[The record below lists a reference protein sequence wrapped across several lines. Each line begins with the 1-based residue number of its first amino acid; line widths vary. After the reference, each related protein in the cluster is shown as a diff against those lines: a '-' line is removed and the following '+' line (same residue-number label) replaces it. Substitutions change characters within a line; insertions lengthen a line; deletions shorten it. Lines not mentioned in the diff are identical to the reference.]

1 MEEWNRGNLGRV
13 ASRRGLSG
21 MLAAVVMVVVIL
33 VVGGVGY
40 LSLNG
45 TGGNGGTSQQT
56 VTNCAPVT
64 SPICKAA
71 TATHDVIL
79 EVPFKSVQQ
88 NNPVPFTAN
97 LPTGE
102 SASSYAFSF
111 GDGSTS
117 GAVTTSQVTH
127 TYTSPGTYIASVNAT
142 VGGAIHDNYH
152 SLVVV
157 TVSESHSSINSA
169 NVPSV
174 TGAIIANSSSS
185 VHPTAVLQ
193 THQFVSLTGT
203 YTGAPTNPLYTQQVP
218 QITWPAA
225 GVTVNSNSSTAT
237 SASVSLTFT
246 SPGVFPVTFVG
257 WSIGPGGAKAYG
269 NYTWTVF
276 VAAPGS
282 TAGVT
287 GTATVSSPHPGSLD
301 VYELAPGGSNSE
313 DPAIDYE
320 SLGYEVLLNVYE
332 GLIAYNG
339 SQNGPT
345 PASYVPVLATCVP
358 GTTEGP
364 QSCQSLYGSTLVS
377 GSDYTFAVSKSAQ
390 FYDPSTGKS
399 WGVYPTDVVFSLART
414 MAFSTNPGVGS
425 NNGWILTQSLLPTG
439 DRSWSTLHYPY
450 NNTPAN
456 VMASMTINGSACT
469 AAVLADSNG
478 CVTFHVNGGGQAW
491 PFFLELIAD
500 EEGAAIVPCGWFSAP
515 AQGAGIPYWTAG
527 NVSGSGDHPCG
538 AMGTAG
544 WGEDPATLPAKAWD
558 AWELAGSVPPFIG
571 NVQFRMAGSGPY
583 ALKSLLPATS
593 YTLEANPAY
602 SPNPRCTW
610 TGCWPAA
617 GSYVPSVTV
626 TWETSQVPG
635 EQAYAS
641 GVADFATIPSTDT
654 AYALQL
660 LAEGKIL
667 AATFPSISIFFFA
680 YDLFFSKTA
689 TGAYTTNP
697 VTVPPDF
704 FDNVGIRQFFTHAY
718 PYNTVE
724 QTINTKDGIQYLFN
738 YGGAIP
744 QFMANYYPTN
754 VSWPTGDPS
763 SSASTPGTAAWW
775 WAQLTDSSSPYYDAN
790 VTTQC
795 TTSSPCQLPFFGQTG
810 APGLDE
816 ATALWASEISQLSGG
831 RIKMNV
837 VDINFIA
844 LVINSA
850 YSGPYN
856 NPMPF
861 FTLGWAPDYP
871 DPTDYTTP
879 LYLPD
884 NTYTA
889 GDAVSEQFANPALND
904 PSCHS
909 DTSMA
914 DFFYWANQA
923 SATNGAGGIPNNCQ
937 GAAYDAMLVG
947 LANASTLPA
956 GPQRVL
962 VYDLVEQIAN
972 GLALYTY
979 WGQENQIVTSAAWVD
994 PASYN
999 SNVMIGGG
1007 TDSTWFTISGNGIM

>member
-1 MEEWNRGNLGRV
+1 MEELNRANLGR
-13 ASRRGLSG
+13 AMHPRGLSG

-33 VVGGVGY
+33 VVGGAGY
-40 LSLNG
+40 FALNG
-45 TGGNGGTSQQT
+45 TGSSGGGTTTNT
-56 VTNCAPVT
+56 VTTCAPAS

-71 TATHDVIL
+71 TAAHDVSL

-88 NNPVPFTAN
+88 GNVVPFTAS
-97 LPTGE
+97 LPASE
-102 SASSYAFSF
+102 SASSYTFSF
-111 GDGSTS
+111 GDGSNS
-117 GAVTTSQVTH
+117 GATTNSQVSH
-127 TYTSPGTYIASVNAT
+127 TYTNPGSFIASVNAT
-142 VGGAIHDNYH
+142 VKGAVHDNYH
-152 SLVVV
+152 SLVLI
-157 TVSESHSSINSA
+157 TVLGSSSSANSA

-174 TGAIIANSSSS
+174 SGTILANSTSTSN
-185 VHPTAVLQ
+185 PTAVIQ
-193 THQFVSLTGT
+193 TNQFVTFSGT
-203 YTGAPTNPLYTQQVP
+203 YTGAPTNPLYTP
-218 QITWPAA
+218 QMPTSALPST

-237 SASVSLTFT
+237 SATGDITFT
-246 SPGVFPVTFVG
+246 TSGVFTVTFVG
-257 WSIGPGGAKAYG
+257 WALGPGGAKAYQ
-269 NYTWTVF
+269 NFTWTVF
-276 VAAPGS
+276 VAAQGS
-282 TAGVT
+282 TAGLA
-287 GTATVSSPHPGSLD
+287 GTATVNSPHPGSLD

-320 SLGYEVLLNVYE
+320 TVGAEVIENVYQP
-332 GLIAYNG
+332 LIAYNG
-339 SQNGPT
+339 SDTGPT
-345 PASYVPVLATCVP
+345 PASYLPMIATCVP
-358 GTTEGP
+358 GSTTGANN
-364 QSCQSLYGSTLVS
+364 CQQLYGETLVT
-377 GSDYTFAVSKSAQ
+377 GYNYTFAISKTAQ
-390 FYDPSTGKS
+390 FYDPGTGKS

-617 GSYVPSVTV
+617 GSYGPSVTV

-871 DPTDYTTP
+871 DPTDYVAP

-889 GDAVSEQFANPALND
+889 GDAVSEQFAN
-904 PSCHS
+904 
-909 DTSMA
+909 
-914 DFFYWANQA
+914 
-923 SATNGAGGIPNNCQ
+923 
-937 GAAYDAMLVG
+937 
-947 LANASTLPA
+947 
-956 GPQRVL
+956 
-962 VYDLVEQIAN
+962 
-972 GLALYTY
+972 
-979 WGQENQIVTSAAWVD
+979 
-994 PASYN
+994 
-999 SNVMIGGG
+999 
-1007 TDSTWFTISGNGIM
+1007 